1 MNANFP
7 LLRPIRILL
16 FPFSLLY
23 ALVVKVR
30 NWFFDKHILSS
41 TSFNLPLICIGNLAA
56 GGTGKS
62 PMVELLIRML
72 KEDYPIAVLSRGY
85 KRKTRG
91 YALAGAHST
100 ALDIGDEPMQF
111 HSKFPDVAIAVGEER
126 IVAIPQLLHDRP
138 DTRAILLDDAFQH
151 RTVKAGLNI
160 LLTDYS
166 NLFTRDWWL
175 PSGDLRDAPSSCRR
189 ADIIIVTKCRED
201 LSEDERRAI
210 AIEIGPLP
218 HQQLFFTSIQ
228 YGEPYH
234 ITRANNFPVD
244 DRVEVLLVTGIANPA
259 PLKQWL
265 NERSRTYY
273 ELTYSD
279 HHIFSIDDLN
289 AIIRRFNGLSARN
302 KIILTTEKDAVRL
315 IKFRQELQDWP
326 FYVLPITPRFL
337 FGEQPRFN
345 DIIVK
350 FIAEF
355 KPPVHPGE
363 GPQPDSGMNFPH
375 QNDRPASDE
384 KKNK

>member
-1 MNANFP
+1 MNLNFP

-23 ALVVKVR
+23 ALVVKIR
-30 NWFFDKHILSS
+30 NWCFDKNILSS

-62 PMVELLIRML
+62 PMVELLIRIL
-72 KEDYPIAVLSRGY
+72 KDHYEIAVLSRGY

-91 YALAGAHST
+91 YALAGPQST

-111 HSKFPDVAIAVGEER
+111 HSKFPEVAIAVGEER

-151 RTVKAGLNI
+151 RSVRAGLNI
-160 LLTDYS
+160 LLTDCS

-175 PSGDLRDAPSSCRR
+175 PSGDLRDAPSSYRR
-189 ADIIIVTKCRED
+189 ADIIVVTKCRED
-201 LSEDERRAI
+201 LSEEERRAI
-210 AIEIGPLP
+210 AIELDPRP
-218 HQQLFFTSIQ
+218 HQQIFFTSIQ

-234 ITRANNFPVD
+234 ITRLDTQEVTD
-244 DRVEVLLVTGIANPA
+244 QVEVLLVTGIANPA
-259 PLKQWL
+259 PLKRWL
-265 NERSRTYY
+265 NDRSRTYY
-273 ELTYSD
+273 ELEYSD

-289 AIIRRFNGLSARN
+289 TIISRFNSLTAPG

-315 IKFRQELQDWP
+315 IKFRQELADWP

-337 FGEQPRFN
+337 FDDGPRFT
-345 DIIVK
+345 DLIVK

-355 KPPVHPGE
+355 KPPALSGE
-363 GPQPDSGMNFPH
+363 DPLTTIPQQRS
-375 QNDRPASDE
+375 R
-384 KKNK
+384 